1 MSKKANSQEE
11 EVKQEENPQ
20 EEGAQQEEQT
30 SQDNNEIESL
40 KKQVD
45 ELKDKHLRLYA
56 EFDNFRKRTARE
68 RIELLDT
75 AGKDLMVE
83 LLPILDDFQRAKKS
97 IDEGQNLDAVKEGV
111 DLIYNKFFSTLKH
124 KGLKPME
131 SIGQDFDADRH
142 EALTEIPAPSEDMKG
157 KVVDEIEKGYLLNDR
172 IIRYAKVVVGK

>member
-1 MSKKANSQEE
+1 MSKKAKSQEE
-11 EVKQEENPQ
+11 EVKQEEATQ
-20 EEGAQQEEQT
+20 EEAVQAEGQQDEMEA
-30 SQDNNEIESL
+30 L
-40 KKQVD
+40 KKQVE

-83 LLPILDDFQRAKKS
+83 LLPIIDDFERAKKS

-111 DLIYNKFFSTLKH
+111 DLIYNKFFSVLKN
-124 KGLKPME
+124 KGLKAMD
-131 SIGQDFDADRH
+131 SQGMDFDADRH
-142 EALTEIPAPSEDMKG
+142 EALTEIPAPNDKLKG